1 SRRTAIASASGFSS
15 MTEFTVGPEKSIRSI
30 RFMYAR
36 VSRRD
41 VVLPECIAAWSSAI
55 VASFHRK
62 ESRLDV
68 AASAWGAPVMPSVE
82 AADAAAPAAAEYFR
96 KLRRSMPS
104 DEPSRRSPIAL
115 SLRTGSS
122 ARLELER
129 GVKPAGDWRRTDS
142 GAGWTAPRPDP
153 TSRHG

>member
-1 SRRTAIASASGFSS
+1 MGVPGPREADG
-15 MTEFTVGPEKSIRSI
+15 MTEFNVGPEKSILSI

-62 ESRLDV
+62 ESLVAV
-68 AASAWGAPVMPSVE
+68 AATAWGAPVMPSVE
-82 AADAAAPAAAEYFR
+82 AADAAAPAAAEYLR

-115 SLRTGSS
+115 SLRTSSS
-122 ARLELER
+122 ARLET
-129 GVKPAGDWRRTDS
+129 GQDVKSAGIRR
-142 GAGWTAPRPDP
+142 RI
-153 TSRHG
+153 